1 MPASKLHREIVRK
14 ALASVY
20 QTVGD
25 DGMRSSFILSSRH
38 GNPFSGGISITV
50 FFRHSL
56 LLEAAVILR
65 RDGPSFYRH
74 LSLSAVKSDLRDFVL
89 EHFKLVGGSMVLRQV
104 EGSLLENAPE
114 EGVEALAKVLAQSS
128 LFAPKLIP
136 AIFPIIPVKIED
148 DFEGKVFCAVSPQ
161 GLSKGT
167 VLPERYWP
175 ILVPDQFPPFAD
187 DKLKR
192 KNPNSWLVVRVP
204 HAGTGIKLRSAILG
218 AVALCVRGP
227 YRYQFTGR
235 EMFGGKCELTDTGY
249 SLNFGDPATPALGE
263 DVILKKAD
271 HAWLRQL
278 DEKLGSNVDGD
289 VRQIKAL
296 QYYYRA
302 WFLDD
307 AERFPITCMALDS
320 LLGDQGAATESVI
333 KGVRDLLGEQVEW
346 DRLSLLMKLRG
357 SVIHGGAPDVFESS
371 KYARY
376 YSRYGDDP
384 ISDMDTV
391 VTECLRRK
399 IFGTAFVEQTDPYAK
414 IIEEHRNLGNIPA
427 SSTRKGI
434 LG

>member
-1 MPASKLHREIVRK
+1 MPASKLHREIVSK

-25 DGMRSSFILSSRH
+25 DGMRASFLLNARG
-38 GNPFSGGISITV
+38 GNPHFGGISVSI
-50 FFRHSL
+50 FFRRSL
-56 LLEAAVILR
+56 LVEAAVILR

-74 LSLSAVKSDLRDFVL
+74 LSLATVQSDLRNFVVD
-89 EHFKLVGGSMVLRQV
+89 HFNLVGDSMILRQAH
-104 EGSLLENAPE
+104 GSLLENAPQDKIDALC
-114 EGVEALAKVLAQSS
+114 EALAQSS
-128 LFAPKLIP
+128 LFAPKMIP
-136 AIFPIIPVKIED
+136 AIFPILPMKIED
-148 DFEGKVFCAVSPQ
+148 DFEGDVFCVVSPE

-167 VLPERYWP
+167 VLPEKFRP
-175 ILVPDQFPPFAD
+175 ILVPTQFPPFAD
-187 DKLKR
+187 RTLKTQV
-192 KNPNSWLVVRVP
+192 PNSWLVIRVP
-204 HAGTGIKLRSAILG
+204 HAGTGDKFRSAILG
-218 AVALCVRGP
+218 AVALCIRDP

-235 EMFGGKCELTDTGY
+235 EMFGGKCELTESGY
-249 SLNFGDPATPALGE
+249 TMKFSDPATPALGQE
-263 DVILKKAD
+263 VVLGKAD
-271 HAWLRQL
+271 QPWLRLL
-278 DEKLGSNVDGD
+278 DKKLGSNADPD

-333 KGVRDLLGEQVEW
+333 KGVRDLLGEQLEW
-346 DRLSLLMKLRG
+346 ERLSLLMKLRG

-371 KYARY
+371 KYAKY

-384 ISDMDTV
+384 ISDMDIV

-399 IFGTAFVEQTDPYAK
+399 IFGAAFVEQPDPFAK
-414 IIEEHRNLGNIPA
+414 ILEEHRNLGNIP
-427 SSTRKGI
+427 SSERKGI

>member
-1 MPASKLHREIVRK
+1 MPVSKLQREVVLK

-25 DGMRSSFILSSRH
+25 DGMRTSFMLNARR
-38 GNPFSGGISITV
+38 GNPFSGGISITL

-56 LLEAAVILR
+56 LVEAAVILR

-74 LSLSAVKSDLRDFVL
+74 ISLSEVQSDLRNFVVD
-89 EHFKLVGGSMVLRQV
+89 HFNLVGDAMILKQV
-104 EGSLLENAPE
+104 EGSLLENAPKE
-114 EGVEALAKVLAQSS
+114 KVEALAEALAQSS
-128 LFAPKLIP
+128 LFAPKMIP
-136 AIFPIIPVKIED
+136 TIFPIIPVKVED
-148 DFEGKVFCAVSPQ
+148 DFEGKVFCAVSPD
-161 GLSKGT
+161 GLARGT
-167 VLPERYWP
+167 VLPEKFRP
-175 ILVPDQFPPFAD
+175 ILVPNQFPPFAE
-187 DKLKR
+187 KHSK
-192 KNPNSWLVVRVP
+192 KEIPNSWLVVRVP
-204 HAGTGIKLRSAILG
+204 HAGTGSKLRSAILG
-218 AVALCVRGP
+218 AVALSVRAP

-235 EMFGGKCELTDTGY
+235 EMFGGKCALTDTGY
-249 SLNFGDPATPALGE
+249 TLNFSDPATPALGQ
-263 DVILKKAD
+263 DVILQKAD
-271 HAWLRQL
+271 HAWLRIL
-278 DEKLGSNVDGD
+278 DKKLESNADAD

-302 WFLDD
+302 WFLED

-357 SVIHGGAPDVFESS
+357 SVIHGGAPDVYESS

-376 YSRYGDDP
+376 YSGYGEDP
-384 ISDMDTV
+384 ISDMDSV

-399 IFGTAFVEQTDPYAK
+399 IFGADFVEQVDPYAK
-414 IIEEHRNLGNIPA
+414 IIEEHRNMGNIPA
-427 SSTRKGI
+427 SNERKGI